1 MAGDEAGEFGVLL
14 RRYRQA
20 AALSQ
25 EALAERAGISAV
37 AVSALE
43 RGARRAPHLGTV
55 DLLATALALEA
66 APRAALLAAARPA
79 DAASAAAQPSTAPPP
94 IQAQPGPEAPPR
106 VRPWR
111 PTACRARRRR

>member
-25 EALAERAGISAV
+25 EALAERAGI
-37 AVSALE
+37 SALE